1 MTWPDEV
8 RAVESP
14 DLEAVEL
21 TSKEKDLAS
30 ALVDHM
36 TGDFD
41 PDEFEDEYQLELR
54 QLVEAKLE
62 EGEAVDTAA
71 TFGESDSTEP
81 EHGKVIDLMDA
92 LRRSIDRGAATT
104 PAEEEAAADAEAA
117 ADEDGE
123 EAAAGTTK
131 KSGSQA
137 SGAKRASA
145 QKSSA
150 QKTASKKG
158 TAKKADSKQSS
169 AQKTAEKKS
178 APKKSA
184 AKKSA
189 AKKTT
194 AKKPAAKKTQT
205 RKGA

>member
-1 MTWPDEV
+1 
-8 RAVESP
+8 
-14 DLEAVEL
+14 
-21 TSKEKDLAS
+21 
-30 ALVDHM
+30 M

-41 PDEFEDEYQLELR
+41 PEEFEDEYQVQLR

-71 TFGESDSTEP
+71 TFGEGDSEP

-104 PAEEEAAADAEAA
+104 PAEEEAAA
-117 ADEDGE
+117 E
-123 EAAAGTTK
+123 EE
-131 KSGSQA
+131 
-137 SGAKRASA
+137 
-145 QKSSA
+145 
-150 QKTASKKG
+150 G
-158 TAKKADSKQSS
+158 TAKKTDSKQSS
-169 AQKTAEKKS
+169 AQKTTEKKT

-194 AKKPAAKKTQT
+194 AKKPAAKKTQK